1 VAKGSGESVGADGW
15 RAGPAPTDPTGE
27 EAEADLAL
35 VRRLQ
40 AGDATAWEPLLARR
54 ESQIYATCRRMVT
67 DPETARDLTQ
77 DVLVRLI
84 EKIGDFDNRARFST
98 WMTRIT
104 INHCISHLRKQR
116 LRRHASL
123 ESPVRG
129 SDGASPGTLG
139 GGLEQTGEPG
149 AAAGVQSA
157 ESARLVARAMREI
170 DPEHAA
176 ILTLRDVQGME
187 YAHIAETLEV
197 PVGTVKSRLF
207 RARAALREQVER
219 LEGRRGGEE

>member
-139 GGLEQTGEPG
+139 GGLEQT
-149 AAAGVQSA
+149 VN
-157 ESARLVARAMREI
+157 R
-170 DPEHAA
+170 
-176 ILTLRDVQGME
+176 
-187 YAHIAETLEV
+187 
-197 PVGTVKSRLF
+197 
-207 RARAALREQVER
+207 
-219 LEGRRGGEE
+219 GRRRASNRQSPPGWWRGRCGRSTPSTRRS